1 MNKWNIGDAGGIEI
15 FLDKYSHTN
24 EVSIDLYNQT
34 QAEISVMSINER
46 FPEIFNWMSLFD
58 FNVLLIIIIM
68 IIINLSKEKNIE
80 SALRTY
86 KQKVQKTK
94 QIQKLRE
101 RQEFTKKSVKKRSQI
116 NKAIYLQKK
125 RNQFS

>member
-1 MNKWNIGDAGGIEI
+1 
-15 FLDKYSHTN
+15 
-24 EVSIDLYNQT
+24 
-34 QAEISVMSINER
+34 
-46 FPEIFNWMSLFD
+46 
-58 FNVLLIIIIM
+58 M

-101 RQEFTKKSVKKRSQI
+101 RQQFVKPSVVRRKEVL
-116 NKAIYLQKK
+116 KAIYLEQKK
-125 RNQFS
+125 NGLD